1 MNRRDFTRTLFGA
14 ALGAATLQQGAFRSA
29 RTKSPEGQESAVSF
43 KLSVM
48 LWTVFRNQ
56 PFEERLEKVVEAG
69 YQGVE
74 LVGEF
79 KKWSEEDFRKA
90 NRKKRA
96 LGLTF
101 DATAGPGHGVA
112 DPPAPE
118 GFFTHFCAM
127 MKNCDQ
133 LQGPPPTVRSS

>member
-1 MNRRDFTRTLFGA
+1 MNRRDFARTLFGT
-14 ALGAATLQQGAFRSA
+14 ALGAATLQQGAFRTA
-29 RTKSPEGQESAVSF
+29 RTKSQEGQESAVSF

-48 LWTVFRNQ
+48 LWTVLRNQ

-69 YQGVE
+69 YQGVD

-90 NRKKRA
+90 NHKQGA

-101 DATAGPGHGVA
+101 DETAALDNDLAHPRDREA
-112 DPPAPE
+112 
-118 GFFTHFCAM
+118 F
-127 MKNCDQ
+127 
-133 LQGPPPTVRSS
+133 L

>member
-1 MNRRDFTRTLFGA
+1 MNRRDFARTLFGT
-14 ALGAATLQQGAFRSA
+14 ALGAATLQQGAFRTA
-29 RTKSPEGQESAVSF
+29 RTKSQEGQESAVSF

-101 DATAGPGHGVA
+101 DATAGPGHRGC
-112 DPPAPE
+112 DPPARE
-118 GFFTHFCAM
+118 AFLDAFRAVIESV
-127 MKNCDQ
+127 DQ
-133 LQGPPPTVRSS
+133 LESPSP

>member
-1 MNRRDFTRTLFGA
+1 MNRRDFARTLFGT
-14 ALGAATLQQGAFRSA
+14 ALGAATLQEGAFRSA

-101 DATAGPGHGVA
+101 DATAGPRHGGA
-112 DPPAPE
+112 GPPGPE
-118 GFFTHFCAM
+118 GFLTEFCAM
-127 MKNCDQ
+127 KKNVDQ
-133 LQGPPPTVRSS
+133 PQWSPPIVLF